1 MLNVFVKKK
10 KRFSVKKYSVKKHFI
25 NLTKHQNLVP
35 IISKSESFDVEKSL
49 CTRAAIFEPSGGIT
63 LKKRLDSV
71 MEMTPSEITGSVMQ
85 RSSHVNMI
93 QNFPRSLKMDRGKVE
108 NRSGLRRIET

>member
-71 MEMTPSEITGSVMQ
+71 MEITGSVMQ
-85 RSSHVNMI
+85 RRSHVNMI
-93 QNFPRSLKMDRGKVE
+93 QNPRSLKMDRGKVE

>member
-71 MEMTPSEITGSVMQ
+71 MEITVMQ
-85 RSSHVNMI
+85 RRSHVNMI

>member
-1 MLNVFVKKK
+1 M
-10 KRFSVKKYSVKKHFI
+10 KKHFI

-71 MEMTPSEITGSVMQ
+71 MEITVMQ
-85 RSSHVNMI
+85 RRSHVNMI

>member
-1 MLNVFVKKK
+1 MLLNFFVK

-71 MEMTPSEITGSVMQ
+71 MEMTEWAQELHQKSLALSCKEEVM
-85 RSSHVNMI
+85 
-93 QNFPRSLKMDRGKVE
+93 
-108 NRSGLRRIET
+108 